1 MLVQATTPEQSHQ
14 AGEWVSVGSVKYLRL
29 RRTFKP
35 VLKAFVIIIVLFCF
49 EGFRYYYSVCTSSR
63 LFDLAG
69 GRSGL
74 AWALASLGVVPD
86 KPWLSQFLAAA
97 FSDGLAS
104 DQVRCASLLFCL
116 ASLDF
121 DYLVEWL
128 GDFLEGKYSEDEAG
142 DGTGL
147 DLSLQKYAAL
157 VGVLG
162 ALAEMDSRQ
171 LRAAWLDQSLS
182 PEW

>member
-1 MLVQATTPEQSHQ
+1 M
-14 AGEWVSVGSVKYLRL
+14 
-29 RRTFKP
+29 
-35 VLKAFVIIIVLFCF
+35 
-49 EGFRYYYSVCTSSR
+49 
-63 LFDLAG
+63 
-69 GRSGL
+69 
-74 AWALASLGVVPD
+74 PD
-86 KPWLSQFLAAA
+86 KAWLSRFLQAA

-104 DQVRCASLLFCL
+104 DQVRCASLLFCI

-142 DGTGL
+142 SDGTGL

-162 ALAEMDSRQ
+162 ALAEMDSKQ
-171 LRAAWLDQSLS
+171 LRAAWLDQTLT

>member
-1 MLVQATTPEQSHQ
+1 MQLVRIEPSFSTFTTCCTHWWHTADTFCHRFVQS
-14 AGEWVSVGSVKYLRL
+14 L
-29 RRTFKP
+29 T
-35 VLKAFVIIIVLFCF
+35 
-49 EGFRYYYSVCTSSR
+49 TSTNGPF
-63 LFDLAG
+63 LHCCLAVEKQFQFNFQSTPAA

-86 KPWLSQFLAAA
+86 KAWLSQFLAAGFA
-97 FSDGLAS
+97 DGLAS
-104 DQVRCASLLFCL
+104 DKLRCASTLFCI

-121 DYLVEWL
+121 DYMVEWL
-128 GDFLEGKYSEDEAG
+128 GDFLECKHAGEALG
-142 DGTGL
+142 QGGGL

-162 ALAEMDSRQ
+162 SLADMDAKQ
-171 LRAAWLDQSLS
+171 LRAAWLDQSLT

>member
-1 MLVQATTPEQSHQ
+1 MNPPPPPTHTA
-14 AGEWVSVGSVKYLRL
+14 
-29 RRTFKP
+29 
-35 VLKAFVIIIVLFCF
+35 
-49 EGFRYYYSVCTSSR
+49 
-63 LFDLAG
+63 

-74 AWALASLGVVPD
+74 AWALASLGTVPD

-104 DQVRCASLLFCL
+104 DQVRCASLLFCV

-121 DYLVEWL
+121 DHLVEWL
-128 GDFLEGKYSEDEAG
+128 GDFLEGKHGDEGAEEG
-142 DGTGL
+142 GGGL
-147 DLSLQKYAAL
+147 DLSLQKYGAL

-171 LRAAWLDQSLS
+171 LRAAWLDQTLT